1 MWESD
6 PLVVVSRVERR
17 PNLLA
22 SSSKVLRDARQAT
35 RVTQQST
42 VLTFIGPCPIFV
54 MYSGLRPYHHFFGAL
69 PFLWFPGTLS
79 ALRLLERTC
88 TRGALLT

>member
-6 PLVVVSRVERR
+6 PVVVVSRVERR

-22 SSSKVLRDARQAT
+22 PSSKVLRGARPAT

-42 VLTFIGPCPIFV
+42 VLTLIGPCPTSV
-54 MYSGLRPYHHFFGAL
+54 MYSGLRHYHPFFGAL
-69 PFLWFPGTLS
+69 PFLW
-79 ALRLLERTC
+79 
-88 TRGALLT
+88 